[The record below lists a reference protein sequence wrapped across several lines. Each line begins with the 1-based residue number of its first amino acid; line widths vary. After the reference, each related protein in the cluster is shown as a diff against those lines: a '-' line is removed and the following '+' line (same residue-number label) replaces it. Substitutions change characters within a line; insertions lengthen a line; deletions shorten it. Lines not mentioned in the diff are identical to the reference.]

1 MKSILIWT
9 LATMADSAP
18 LLDKPA
24 TLASLRTGESGV
36 IASVQVAPELAP
48 RLAALGFQVGH
59 VVQVI
64 RRAPF
69 AGPLH
74 LRIGTTDVIM
84 RRHDAASI
92 TITA

>member
-1 MKSILIWT
+1 
-9 LATMADSAP
+9 MADSAP
-18 LLDKPA
+18 LLDK
-24 TLASLRTGESGV
+24 TVSLALLRSGEYGV
-36 IASVQVAPELAP
+36 ITSVQVAPELAP

-59 VVQVI
+59 RVQVL

-84 RRHDAASI
+84 RRQDAASI
-92 TITA
+92 TVTA

>member
-1 MKSILIWT
+1 
-9 LATMADSAP
+9 MADSTP
-18 LLDKPA
+18 LDEKPLSRLRVGEKA
-24 TLASLRTGESGV
+24 T
-36 IASVQVAPELAP
+36 IAAVQVAPELAP

-59 VVQVI
+59 IVEVL

-84 RRHDAASI
+84 RHQDAHSI
-92 TITA
+92 VVAA